1 MSAVQ
6 AEALESG
13 ARQLLAQADLAGAA
27 TRLQEAADLW
37 QEINSD
43 DRAASCLLLAASTW
57 RLAGVLDASHAM
69 VEQATAL
76 RMSPELARGFEL
88 ERAEQALARGHPAQA
103 HALMDA
109 FLERHG
115 EQLDPLLRAQ
125 VLQRRAAAAT
135 AAHHWPQA
143 ASDFS
148 AAAELLQAAGHAADA
163 EAARLAGAAALAHSD
178 TLAAESAWD
187 ELVALPASDGAAA
200 ARRGLVGGHIALLR
214 GDLPAAVQ
222 RFDAARQGALDAR
235 DALSYLAASTH
246 AADVLVELDLA
257 QQAYARLATAW
268 VTLGDLLGREA
279 GADLVRPP
287 MLRLRERLG
296 EPVFGRV
303 REGYEVARRRV

>member
-1 MSAVQ
+1 MDIPLLIGANSNEASVMSALGVPLTAADAFLGPDKAKAKAAYGDIAATERARQ
-6 AEALESG
+6 VLGDAWFVAPARWLAEALESG

-37 QEINSD
+37 REINSD

-76 RMSPELARGFEL
+76 TMSPELARGFEL

-115 EQLDPLLRAQ
+115 GQLDPLLRAQ

-148 AAAELLQAAGHAADA
+148 AAAEL
-163 EAARLAGAAALAHSD
+163 
-178 TLAAESAWD
+178 
-187 ELVALPASDGAAA
+187 
-200 ARRGLVGGHIALLR
+200 
-214 GDLPAAVQ
+214 
-222 RFDAARQGALDAR
+222 
-235 DALSYLAASTH
+235 
-246 AADVLVELDLA
+246 
-257 QQAYARLATAW
+257 
-268 VTLGDLLGREA
+268 
-279 GADLVRPP
+279 
-287 MLRLRERLG
+287 
-296 EPVFGRV
+296 
-303 REGYEVARRRV
+303 

>member
-1 MSAVQ
+1 MSAAQ

-37 QEINSD
+37 REINSD

-57 RLAGVLDASHAM
+57 RLAGVLDAGTAV

-76 RMSPELARGFEL
+76 TMPPELARGFEL
-88 ERAEQALARGHPAQA
+88 ERAEQALARGHSAQA
-103 HALMDA
+103 HALMES
-109 FLERHG
+109 FLNQHG
-115 EQLDPLLRAQ
+115 GHLEPLLRAQ
-125 VLQRRAAAAT
+125 VLQRKAAAAT
-135 AAHHWPQA
+135 AAHLWPQA
-143 ASDFS
+143 ASDLS
-148 AAAELLQAAGHAADA
+148 AAAELLQTAGHAADA
-163 EAARLAGAAALAHSD
+163 EAARLAGASVLAHGD
-178 TLAAESAWD
+178 ALAAESAWD
-187 ELVALPASDGAAA
+187 ELVELPAADGSAA

-235 DALSYLAASTH
+235 DALSYLAAAQH

-268 VTLGDLLGREA
+268 ATLGDLLGREA
-279 GADLVRPP
+279 GADLARPAL
-287 MLRLRERLG
+287 LRLRERLG
-296 EPVFGRV
+296 EQAFVRV
-303 REGYEVARRRV
+303 REGYEAARRRT